1 MSLGLFSSIAS
12 VLGASSKKKAAKA
25 AAAAQQQAAQ
35 AGIDQQN
42 AQFAQTQQNIEPWLQ
57 GGAQAIGQQGNL
69 LGLGGAGVQ
78 QQAIDALKASPYY
91 QSLFGNGQEALLA
104 SASATGGLRGGNTQG
119 ALANFGRD
127 TLAQTIQQQVGNL
140 GALSGQGL
148 GAATGL
154 GQLGAENAG
163 TISQLLQNQGAAKAG
178 GILGASAAN
187 QQKLAALG
195 NVFSDVFGSFD
206 FSGGGG
212 SGGQGGSGGGIN
224 FASIAK
230 AFI

>member
-1 MSLGLFSSIAS
+1 MGLFSSIAS
-12 VLGASSKKKAAKA
+12 VFGASKKKKAVNA
-25 AAAAQQQAAQ
+25 AAQVQQQAAQ

-42 AQFAQTQQNIEPWLQ
+42 AQFQQTQQNIAPWLQ
-57 GGAQAIGQQGNL
+57 TGTQALGAQGNL

-91 QSLFGNGQEALLA
+91 QSLFGNGQETLLA
-104 SASATGGLRGGNTQG
+104 NASATGGLRGGNTQG

-127 TLAQTIQQQVGNL
+127 TLAQTFQQQLGNL
-140 GALSGQGL
+140 GGLSGQGL

-163 TISQLLQNQGAAKAG
+163 QVSQLLQNQGAAKAG
-178 GILGASAAN
+178 GILGSAAAS
-187 QQKLAALG
+187 QQLYASIANLLQDG
-195 NVFSDVFGSFD
+195 ANAI
-206 FSGGGG
+206 GGAPGG
-212 SGGQGGSGGGIN
+212 GGGIN
-224 FASIAK
+224 LASIAK